1 MININM
7 KDQYKNIAGWYDRIF
22 EPMNSGLR
30 KIGLKMYPVQ
40 PGMDILDIGCGTG
53 AHLKLYQDKNCNVFG
68 VDLSPAM
75 LQIAE
80 KKLGKN
86 ANLQQIDATE
96 TGFADNKFDLILSS
110 TVLHEMSPQ
119 VRSDVLKEA
128 KRILKNDGHIIII
141 DFHPGRV
148 KNIKGIYSKVIITIS
163 EIIAGREHY
172 KNYRNFIKNGG
183 LPSLLEL
190 SDFVIEQKKI
200 VSGGNFGIYLLKLK
214 Q

>member
-1 MININM
+1 MR
-7 KDQYKNIAGWYDRIF
+7 DQYKNIAGWYDRIF

-30 KIGLKMYPVQ
+30 KIGLKMYPVK

-53 AHLKLYQDKNCNVFG
+53 AHLKLYQDKKCNVFG

-80 KKLGKN
+80 KKLGKS
-86 ANLQQIDATE
+86 ANLQRVDATE
-96 TGFADNKFDLILSS
+96 TGFSDNKFDLILSS
-110 TVLHEMSPQ
+110 TVLHEMNPK

-128 KRILKNDGHIIII
+128 KRLLKKEGRILII
-141 DFHPGRV
+141 DFHPGPI
-148 KNIKGIYSKVIITIS
+148 KKIKGIYSKVIITVS
-163 EIIAGREHY
+163 EIFAGREHY

-183 LPSLLEL
+183 LPSLLGL

-200 VSGGNFGIYLLKLK
+200 VSGGNFGIYLLKLN